1 MRHFMLLVCL
11 GGASFGQAIVEYSIG
26 AAAGS
31 LGAAGTGRAA
41 GSSIGSVFQGLN
53 NTLGQSSGNTQTARP
68 AAPQVRRGN
77 ARQRAAS
84 GGARGARPQT
94 DVVHVAVPTPVPPP
108 PPVSAEDLKKITA
121 GMRRND
127 VLQFGTPSARVSMA
141 KEGHLVEI
149 FSYMAKGET
158 LGVVQL
164 TDGSVSSVKLP

>member
-1 MRHFMLLVCL
+1 
-11 GGASFGQAIVEYSIG
+11 
-26 AAAGS
+26 
-31 LGAAGTGRAA
+31 
-41 GSSIGSVFQGLN
+41 
-53 NTLGQSSGNTQTARP
+53 
-68 AAPQVRRGN
+68 
-77 ARQRAAS
+77 
-84 GGARGARPQT
+84 
-94 DVVHVAVPTPVPPP
+94 
-108 PPVSAEDLKKITA
+108 VSAEDLKKITA